1 MNEDIKSLK
10 ESIDTLIDEN
20 ERLRKR
26 IETLEADKKAT
37 DTENDAVNAFE
48 KDAAKILERLLKDYK
63 PACPGTYTPDDLD
76 WS

>member
-48 KDAAKILERLLKDYK
+48 KDAAKILEKLLKEHHYYK
-63 PACPGTYTPDDLD
+63 ATNKRQKDARH
-76 WS
+76 